1 MGYVREKTGIDL
13 TGGGQRQAAQTA
25 ARIQSEAG
33 QEAIDVLRGDLQPFM
48 DVGGEAVN
56 MLLQSIADPQA
67 QDPNQ
72 ILNDPFFQALAQQQ
86 EQGALANRA
95 ALGLAGSG
103 GTQDVLQRNLLQLG
117 NQFQQQNL
125 ANQQNRFNQL
135 FNVAGLG
142 QSSAAQTG
150 AGTANLLTGIGS
162 VQSTVP
168 LAAADV
174 ATQQGSQFM
183 QGLGGSQL
191 GQIFGG
197 SGGGLGS
204 LGSILGSGGA
214 ATGGAGAAGLTS
226 LMGGFSDER
235 LKENAVQVGA
245 DDIGGIYEF
254 NYIGDPQRYKGRMAQ
269 ELLET
274 RPDAVSMHESGYY
287 KVTQEFAPEA
297 I

>member
-13 TGGGQRQAAQTA
+13 TGGGQRQAAQTS
-25 ARIQSEAG
+25 ARIQAEAG

-56 MLLQSIADPQA
+56 MLLQSIADPRA

-72 ILNDPFFQALAQQQ
+72 VLNDPFFQALAQQQ
-86 EQGALANRA
+86 EQGTLANRA

-135 FNVAGLG
+135 FNVAGMG
-142 QSSAAQTG
+142 QSASSQAG

-168 LAAADV
+168 LAAAQV
-174 ATQQGSQFM
+174 ASQQGAQALQAGGSAF
-183 QGLGGSQL
+183 GALGGFS
-191 GQIFGG
+191 GIG
-197 SGGGLGS
+197 SMMG
-204 LGSILGSGGA
+204 LGSGGA
-214 ATGGAGAAGLTS
+214 ALGGSAAGGAGLTS
-226 LMGGFSDER
+226 LMSSFSDER

-287 KVTQEFAPEA
+287 KVTPEFAPEA